1 VEYGLGVDLGTTYTA
16 AAVRVHDRLEIVHLG
31 TQRPEIP
38 SVVFVKADGEM
49 LIGDAADW
57 RGDAEPDR
65 LVREFKRRM
74 GDPVPIM
81 VAGSPYSAHMLTAR
95 LLRQVVDTVTR
106 QRQGPPSGITIAH
119 PANWTRFKR
128 DFLSQAAHL
137 AELDDVAFRTEP
149 EAAALRYATAE
160 QLRAGETLAVYDL
173 GGGTFDAAVLR
184 RTGTGFE
191 LLGEPEGIEHLGG
204 GDFDEAVL
212 DHVMTILGDA
222 FADLDLDDDDVVVG
236 LARLRRDCVRAKE
249 NLSADTE
256 TTVQVA
262 LPGLH
267 RRVRLN
273 RSEFEA
279 RIGPP
284 LEQTVAALRR
294 ALRSAGVA
302 PADLRCILLAGGASR
317 IPLVGQLLDAAF
329 ERPLV
334 LDAHPEHSV
343 ALGAALTTGP
353 AAVPGAA
360 PAPTPAPPSAP
371 APAVA
376 VGTAPIPVVRIGADG
391 RDGRWRD
398 ALRRSAGR
406 TKATLTTRRGGLA
419 AGAGGV
425 TAAAVVAALL
435 WWPDADA
442 DVNPPPVATP
452 SAPAGPVQLFAA
464 AAPGPIGT
472 AAGVDADQVYVA
484 TGRTVQAVRR
494 TDGKPAWPAPFTAP
508 ADLVAAPQPAGD
520 TLYVPGSD
528 QHLYALDT
536 AAGEQ
541 RGRINTGARDPGPP
555 TVAGD
560 AVYFG
565 TSGGSVRKIRAAD
578 RREQW
583 RFQTG
588 NAVSQPPAVAAGLVI
603 ASSGDGSL
611 YAFADDNGDLRWDVE
626 LKPASAPVVA
636 GDRVFVGSD
645 DRSLHAVDAR
655 TGETDWTFPTGA
667 PVGSAPAVDG
677 ALAYVGGRDGIVYA
691 IDAGTGTERWRFP
704 GAAGEEFGSP
714 VVAAGVAYVAA
725 QTGRLYALDA
735 ATGRLLWKHDLKGEP
750 APLRL
755 AGGVLY
761 VGTAAEILYALRVA
775 PAPPSGPAPPSVTP
789 SRTATTEPSR
799 IPQRTPMPPTIRPG
813 EPTAGPS
820 KKKPSRTSRPPKT
833 TGPTVTTPSTRPPT
847 EPTEPTTPPADPGG
861 G

>member
-1 VEYGLGVDLGTTYTA
+1 MEYGLGVDLGTTCTA
-16 AAVRVHDRLEIVHLG
+16 AAVRVGERLEIVQLG
-31 TQRPEIP
+31 TRRPEIP
-38 SVVFVKADGEM
+38 SVVFVKADGEL

-95 LLRQVVDTVTR
+95 LLRHVVDTVTQ
-106 QRQGPPSGITIAH
+106 QRQQRPSSITVAH

-149 EAAALRYATAE
+149 EAAARQYAAAE
-160 QLRAGETLAVYDL
+160 QLGTGETLAVYDL

-184 RTGTGFE
+184 RGAAGFE

-212 DHVMTILGDA
+212 DHVTTILGGP
-222 FADLDLDDDDVVVG
+222 FAELDLDDDVVVG

-256 TTVQVA
+256 TSVQVA

-267 RRVRLN
+267 QRVRLN

-284 LEQTVAALRR
+284 LEQTVAAMRR

-302 PADLRCILLAGGASR
+302 PQDLRCILMAGGATR
-317 IPLVGQLLDAAF
+317 TPLVGQLLAAAF
-329 ERPLV
+329 DRPLV

-353 AAVPGAA
+353 APVPAAA
-360 PAPTPAPPSAP
+360 PAPAP
-371 APAVA
+371 APAV
-376 VGTAPIPVVRIGADG
+376 GTASIPVVVAAPVKR
-391 RDGRWRD
+391 RGRWRD
-398 ALRRSAGR
+398 SLRKAAGR
-406 TKATLTTRRGGLA
+406 TGATLTTRRGGLA

-435 WWPDADA
+435 WWPEADA
-442 DVNPPPVATP
+442 DVTPPPGPPP

-464 AAPGPIGT
+464 TLPGPVGT
-472 AAGVDADQVYVA
+472 AATADTQRVFVT
-484 TGRTVQAVRR
+484 TGRTIQALRR
-494 TDGKPAWPAPFTAP
+494 ADGRPAWARPFTAP
-508 ADLVAAPQPAGD
+508 AAIVAAPQLAGD
-520 TLYVPGSD
+520 TLYVPGDD
-528 QHLYALDT
+528 QHLYAVN
-536 AAGEQ
+536 AADGEQ
-541 RGRINTGARDPGPP
+541 RARISTGTRDPGPP
-555 TVAGD
+555 SAAGD

-578 RREQW
+578 RIPQW

-588 NAVSQPPAVAAGLVI
+588 NAVSRPPAVAAGLVV

-611 YAFADDNGDLRWDVE
+611 YAFGDDSGDLRWSAE
-626 LKPASAPVVA
+626 LKPSSAPVLA
-636 GDRVFVGSD
+636 GGRVFVGSD
-645 DRSLHAVDAR
+645 DKRVHAVDAR
-655 TGETDWTFPTGA
+655 TGETDWIFATGA
-667 PVGSAPAVDG
+667 PVVSTPTAAG
-677 ALAYVGGRDGIVYA
+677 ALVHVGGQDGIVYA
-691 IDAGTGTERWRFP
+691 IDAATGDERWRFP

-714 VVAAGVAYVAA
+714 VVAAGVSYVAA
-725 QTGRLYALDA
+725 STGRLYALDA
-735 ATGRLLWKHDLKGEP
+735 ATGRRLWTYDLKGEP
-750 APLRL
+750 APPLL
-755 AGGVLY
+755 ADGVLY
-761 VGTAAEILYALRVA
+761 LGTAGKLLYAFRVA
-775 PAPPSGPAPPSVTP
+775 PPGAAVPSVAP
-789 SRTATTEPSR
+789 SRPVATVPTPTRTPQRVPTPARTEPGR
-799 IPQRTPMPPTIRPG
+799 RTPTPT
-813 EPTAGPS
+813 
-820 KKKPSRTSRPPKT
+820 KKPTRTSRPPR
-833 TGPTVTTPSTRPPT
+833 TTPPPTTRPPT
-847 EPTEPTTPPADPGG
+847 TRPPAEPTTPPTAPDDPGDG